1 MRASGERRGV
11 TIAMTEGHF
20 HVDVRLGS
28 RENGDSAGEWYDYL
42 ARLAQFAKKHDGPL
56 IFIESGNMP
65 AWAAD
70 NPRKFWEAADK
81 YERANGALYHT
92 IEFALPLALTYEQQ
106 LAAAREKVA
115 QLVGDKHSYTFTIH
129 GNVGN
134 PHFDVMFTG
143 RTLDGIE
150 RAPELFFKRA
160 NNKNPERGGCPKA
173 AIAERGPEWVVQV
186 RKDWEEVA
194 NRHLA
199 AAGSDVRIDH
209 RSYKDR
215 GIDKAP
221 GVHLGPRAHRLE
233 KRGKATWRGIKNR
246 EAQRLNASLQEVQS
260 QINRKENRNG
270 KQRPGRPG
278 KSHPK
283 QQHRAAGGAGAT
295 PKRAFTA
302 WRNNDRGSDRPGLR
316 ASSQLGPQR
325 LSPLLN
331 ARPGQGQQEPRDLV
345 LQRAVPGY
353 RGGNHR
359 LHSLSTRRGKL
370 MTTPITLPP
379 SAATAGLDCGE
390 HPERR
395 QEYKK
400 MLLSDHYHAAISQV
414 LADQLLYVDRRKD
427 HTMLITLRDEEGN
440 VGGQVHDQGDK
451 MLALSHEVNDAEIM
465 AMLELAR
472 AKGWFNVTPT
482 GSPEFCKRAAELA
495 DAAGFGVDKAAP
507 QNALTQSAPASG
519 SGDGGTTVT
528 PDASSATAEPAR
540 QPSAAETRWAD
551 ALLSARTRLV
561 DEHKAAQAR
570 LAEIPQVDIAKL
582 ESDLATKHGDVEY
595 KTAVSDYKAAVAAAK
610 DATIFTRSRAEDRK
624 EATRRRLMVAR
635 DKALAVPAAAA
646 CVKKAREHNQE
657 RAQIE
662 ERLVPIKVGV
672 GELDFHL
679 GELRRGVDPEE
690 NFSEAWRRRKA
701 QPLKLWQEHAISP
714 VFTAD
719 AQREQARQ
727 QAESKATEAQA
738 AQARQEQAQREISAQ
753 QRADD
758 LLPLLNQPGRSA
770 EQEEALQQEH
780 RSYTALAQGYDEAES
795 RERADRV
802 YPTDVARP

>member
-1 MRASGERRGV
+1 
-11 TIAMTEGHF
+11 MTEGHF

-28 RENGDSAGEWYDYL
+28 RDNGDSAAEWHDYL
-42 ARLAQFAKKHDGPL
+42 TRRGQFAKKHDGPL
-56 IFIESGNMP
+56 VFMESGNMP
-65 AWAAD
+65 TWAAD
-70 NPRKFWEAADK
+70 DPRKFWEAADI

-92 IEFALPLALTYEQQ
+92 IEFALPLALTHEQQ

-115 QLVGDKHSYTFTIH
+115 QLVGDKHPYTFTIH

-150 RAPELFFKRA
+150 RGPELFFKRA
-160 NNKNPERGGCPKA
+160 NKKNTERGGCLKVS
-173 AIAERGPEWVVQV
+173 IAERGPEWVVQV
-186 RKDWEEVA
+186 RQDWEQVA
-194 NRHLA
+194 NRHLT

-246 EAQRLNASLQEVQS
+246 EAQRLNTSLQEVQS
-260 QINRKENRNG
+260 QINRKENSNG

-278 KSHPK
+278 KPHSK
-283 QQHRAAGGAGAT
+283 QQHRAGVGGTAAA
-295 PKRAFTA
+295 PKRAFSA
-302 WRNNDRGSDRPGLR
+302 WRIDDRGSDRPGLR
-316 ASSQLGPQR
+316 TSKHLGPQ
-325 LSPLLN
+325 PLQTLRVP
-331 ARPGQGQQEPRDLV
+331 RPGQGQQEHGDSLLLRPLQGHRRWGGDL
-345 LQRAVPGY
+345 
-353 RGGNHR
+353 R
-359 LHSLSTRRGKL
+359 LHSLSTRRGKH

-400 MLLSDHYHAAISQV
+400 MLLSDHYHAAISQA

-507 QNALTQSAPASG
+507 QNALTQSAPSAPASG
-519 SGDGGTTVT
+519 SGDGATTVT

-551 ALLSARTRLV
+551 ALLSARTRLM
-561 DEHKAAQAR
+561 DEHKAAQVR
-570 LAEIPQVDIAKL
+570 LQEIPQVDIAKL
-582 ESDLATKHGDVEY
+582 ESDLATKHGGDEY

-646 CVKKAREHNQE
+646 CIKKAREHNQE
-657 RAQIE
+657 RTQIE

-690 NFSEAWRRRKA
+690 RFAEAWRRRKA

-780 RSYTALAQGYDEAES
+780 RFYTALAQGYDEAES

-802 YPTDVARP
+802 HPTDVARP